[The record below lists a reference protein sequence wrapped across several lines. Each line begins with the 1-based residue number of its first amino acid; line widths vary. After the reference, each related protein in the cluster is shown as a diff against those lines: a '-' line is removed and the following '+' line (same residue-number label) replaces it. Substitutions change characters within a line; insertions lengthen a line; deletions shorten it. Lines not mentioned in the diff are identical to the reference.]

1 MNIQKIE
8 QFLLNKNQDNFCK
21 FYANNNN
28 ASQSAKLAGF
38 KSYWVYGYMLLNKL
52 QCSSAIQ
59 ERIKFYKEQYEKEN
73 KEETNNIDDK
83 IFEKG
88 LSQSQKNL
96 VLRGEQNNKELNKQI
111 EREYD
116 LKKSISR
123 YDKNTLTAKQE
134 KYCQYYA
141 RTGNAALSSKLAG
154 YSKGRAMSKMFQQ
167 SKTGFLN
174 NKILKRVE
182 EIKKELEKQGKI
194 VEKVEDIPISFF
206 RESAKEFNKNPY
218 QKPTTFKLQKGEFG
232 YLYMLTNKTW
242 GDWVKIG
249 MTVKFKARLSQFNS
263 SNLEECKVLDYHL
276 TDDLIINEHFMQTHF
291 INFCHKN
298 NRKIKLS
305 KNERGK
311 SLEWHNV
318 SNEEGKKLFTD
329 IVEKIK
335 CTHLKEQLSTAVNI
349 TPDK

>member
-1 MNIQKIE
+1 MRIQKIE

-28 ASQSAKLAGF
+28 ALQSAKLAGF

-88 LSQSQKNL
+88 LSQSQKTL
-96 VLRGEQNNKELNKQI
+96 VLRGEKNNKELDKQI

-116 LKKSISR
+116 LKRSIK
-123 YDKNTLTAKQE
+123 YDVNTLTAKQE

-141 RTGNAALSSKLAG
+141 RTGNSSLSSRLAG
-154 YSKGRAMSKMFQQ
+154 YSKGKAMSNYFQKN
-167 SKTGFLN
+167 KTGFTK
-174 NKILKRVE
+174 NKITKRVE
-182 EIKKELEKQGKI
+182 KIKKELEKQGKI

-232 YLYMLTNKTW
+232 YLYMLTNETW

-249 MTVKFKARLSQFNS
+249 MTVKFKQRLSQFNS
-263 SNLEECKVLDYHL
+263 ANLEECKVLDYHL
-276 TDDLIINEHFMQTHF
+276 TDDLIVNEHYMQTHF

-298 NRKIKLS
+298 NRKIKPN
-305 KNERGK
+305 KHERGK

-318 SNEEGKKLFTD
+318 SVEEGKKLFTE
-329 IVEKIK
+329 IVEKMK
-335 CTHLKEQLSTAVNI
+335 CSHLKEQLSTTVNI